1 MKSIIF
7 SVKDYLVL
15 FIFLINLLMMVN
27 KQKMVVVYREML
39 IMPIIVVK
47 PGLGVDPAK
56 RPGPGFYGSTRKN

>member
-1 MKSIIF
+1 
-7 SVKDYLVL
+7 
-15 FIFLINLLMMVN
+15 MMVN

>member
-1 MKSIIF
+1 
-7 SVKDYLVL
+7 
-15 FIFLINLLMMVN
+15 MMVN

-47 PGLGVDPAK
+47 PGPGVDPAK